1 MVMINTP
8 LQVQNS
14 SERIAFG
21 LTIIKMVSFFCG
33 LERSNKEYKEYKTNA
48 LNVQISDKYYRLVL
62 LELLITPCTPK
73 KNLKPEK
80 FRNCLE
86 SNTMSNRGAYST
98 KGEDALG

>member
-73 KNLKPEK
+73 K
-80 FRNCLE
+80 
-86 SNTMSNRGAYST
+86 T
-98 KGEDALG
+98 

>member
-1 MVMINTP
+1 MQMVMINTP

-33 LERSNKEYKEYKTNA
+33 LERSNKEYKEYKEFKEYKTNA

-62 LELLITPCTPK
+62 LKRL
-73 KNLKPEK
+73 
-80 FRNCLE
+80 
-86 SNTMSNRGAYST
+86 
-98 KGEDALG
+98 

>member
-33 LERSNKEYKEYKTNA
+33 LERSNKEYKEYKEFKEYKTNA

-73 KNLKPEK
+73 K
-80 FRNCLE
+80 
-86 SNTMSNRGAYST
+86 T
-98 KGEDALG
+98 

>member
-1 MVMINTP
+1 MINTP

-33 LERSNKEYKEYKTNA
+33 LERSNKEYKTNA

-73 KNLKPEK
+73 KKLEK
-80 FRNCLE
+80 KIPLSCNKL
-86 SNTMSNRGAYST
+86 
-98 KGEDALG
+98 L

>member
-1 MVMINTP
+1 MINTP

-33 LERSNKEYKEYKTNA
+33 LERSNKEYKEFKTNA

-62 LELLITPCTPK
+62 LELLITTCTPK
-73 KNLKPEK
+73 KKLEK
-80 FRNCLE
+80 NPSF
-86 SNTMSNRGAYST
+86 M
-98 KGEDALG
+98 

>member
-33 LERSNKEYKEYKTNA
+33 LERSNKEYKEFKEYKTNA
-48 LNVQISDKYYRLVL
+48 LNVQISDNTIVLYSLNSLLLLVL
-62 LELLITPCTPK
+62 LK
-73 KNLKPEK
+73 KNLKK
-80 FRNCLE
+80 KSHFYVINCYDLT
-86 SNTMSNRGAYST
+86 SNG
-98 KGEDALG
+98 

>member
-1 MVMINTP
+1 MINTP

-33 LERSNKEYKEYKTNA
+33 LERSNKEYKEFKEYKTNA

-73 KNLKPEK
+73 KKLEK
-80 FRNCLE
+80 IPLSCNKL
-86 SNTMSNRGAYST
+86 
-98 KGEDALG
+98 L

>member
-1 MVMINTP
+1 MINTP

-73 KNLKPEK
+73 KNLKKIPLSCNK
-80 FRNCLE
+80 L
-86 SNTMSNRGAYST
+86 
-98 KGEDALG
+98 L

>member
-33 LERSNKEYKEYKTNA
+33 LERSNKEYKEYKEFKEYKTNA

-62 LELLITPCTPK
+62 LELLVLLITPQVIIGWEYL
-73 KNLKPEK
+73 NLG
-80 FRNCLE
+80 RN
-86 SNTMSNRGAYST
+86 
-98 KGEDALG
+98 

>member
-14 SERIAFG
+14 SERISFG

-73 KNLKPEK
+73 KNLKKIPLSCNK
-80 FRNCLE
+80 L
-86 SNTMSNRGAYST
+86 
-98 KGEDALG
+98 L

>member
-1 MVMINTP
+1 MINTP

-73 KNLKPEK
+73 KNLKKNPS
-80 FRNCLE
+80 F
-86 SNTMSNRGAYST
+86 M
-98 KGEDALG
+98 